1 MKRLK
6 KTGYKNSVNCQP
18 LENETDRRRRMTR
31 EMQIERRAKLRTN
44 KGENR
49 PYKRGS
55 GFGVGWRDACM
66 ESLLAE
72 FRFLRER
79 KSL

>member
-6 KTGYKNSVNCQP
+6 KMGYKNSVNCQP

-31 EMQIERRAKLRTN
+31 EMQIERRAELRTN
-44 KGENR
+44 KGENS

-55 GFGVGWRDACM
+55 GFRVGWRDACM